1 MAIQYGI
8 SIAQPLCTRVMA
20 RPIFSVGLGV
30 YSDSEWDGGGR
41 GRRGEAMKAGGGEEE
56 GEVETNG
63 RRADA
68 IARGRQSLRGL
79 CGSPSAQRVVQ

>member
-1 MAIQYGI
+1 VHSRDGT
-8 SIAQPLCTRVMA
+8 TRLLS
-20 RPIFSVGLGV
+20 RIGGVGD
-30 YSDSEWDGGGR
+30 SDSEWDGGGR